1 LFRLAQLKQ
10 ICARLAPNM
19 ANRSTS
25 GAAAAET
32 ADARKTLKKPRVR
45 LRDIFGPGLI
55 TGASDDDPSG
65 IATYSQAGAQFGY
78 GLGWTMIFTYP
89 LMSSVQMI
97 SARIGRTTGHGI
109 AGNLR
114 RHYPAWLT
122 TSLVALLLIANT
134 INIGAN
140 LGAMA
145 DATALVSGLHPA
157 LFLVAFAAF
166 CALSEVF
173 MRYGNYVRV
182 LKWLTLA
189 LMAYVITL
197 FLVDVPWGRALTG
210 LVIPDV
216 TLNEAALTMIVA
228 IFGTT
233 ISPYLFFWQASQ
245 EAQDVREFD
254 GREPLKRAPKDGP
267 AELRRIELDTL
278 AGMAASNLVALA
290 IILTA
295 AATLNANGITDIT
308 TSAEAAAALEP
319 VAGTYASSVFALGI
333 VGTGL
338 LAVPVLA
345 GSAAYALGEAL
356 RWPVGLDCKPRR
368 AKAFYGTIVAAT
380 AVGALINF
388 TPINPIKAL
397 FWAAV
402 INGVVAVPVMTVMML
417 MASRKSI
424 MGKFSIGGSLRV
436 FGWIATGAM
445 AAAVVAMI
453 WGMVG

>member
-1 LFRLAQLKQ
+1 
-10 ICARLAPNM
+10 M
-19 ANRSTS
+19 ANRDPTPAS
-25 GAAAAET
+25 AAEQERR
-32 ADARKTLKKPRVR
+32 RKGLKKPQIR

-122 TSLVALLLIANT
+122 TSLVSLLLIANT
-134 INIGAN
+134 INIGAD

-145 DATALVSGLHPA
+145 DATALVSGLPA
-157 LFLVAFAAF
+157 PVFLVLFAAF

-182 LKWLTLA
+182 LKWLALA
-189 LMAYVITL
+189 LLAYVITL
-197 FLVDVPWGRALTG
+197 FLVDVPWGQALRG

-216 TLNEAALTMIVA
+216 SINQAALTMIVA

-245 EAQDVREFD
+245 EAEDVREFD
-254 GREPLKRAPKDGP
+254 DREPLKCAPEEGR
-267 AELRRIELDTL
+267 AELKRIELDTFV
-278 AGMAASNLVALA
+278 GMAASNFVALC

-295 AATLNANGITDIT
+295 AATLNADGITDIG

-319 VAGTYASSVFALGI
+319 VAGQYASMIFALGI

-345 GSAAYALGEAL
+345 GSAAYGVGEAM
-356 RWPVGLDCKPRR
+356 RWPVGLDCKPKR
-368 AKAFYGTIVAAT
+368 AKAFYGTIIAAT
-380 AVGALINF
+380 AIGALMNF
-388 TPINPIKAL
+388 SPVNPIKAL

-402 INGVVAVPVMTVMML
+402 INGIVAVPVMAVMMIL
-417 MASRKSI
+417 STKTAI
-424 MGKFSIGGSLRV
+424 MGRFTVHGPLRF
-436 FGWIATGAM
+436 FGWLATAAM
-445 AAAVVAMI
+445 AAAAAAL
-453 WGMVG
+453 GLSLLGPAAS

>member
-1 LFRLAQLKQ
+1 
-10 ICARLAPNM
+10 M
-19 ANRSTS
+19 ANRDPT
-25 GAAAAET
+25 AAVESEQS
-32 ADARKTLKKPRVR
+32 ADTKALKKPQVR
-45 LRDIFGPGLI
+45 LRDILGPGLI

-97 SARIGRTTGHGI
+97 SARIGRVTGQGI

-114 RHYPAWLT
+114 RHYPQWLT
-122 TSLVALLLIANT
+122 VSLVFLLLTANT
-134 INIGAN
+134 INIGAD

-145 DATALVSGLHPA
+145 DATALVSGIHPA
-157 LFLVAFAAF
+157 VFLIFFAAF

-173 MRYGNYVRV
+173 MRYGNYVKV

-189 LMAYVITL
+189 LFAYVITL
-197 FLVDVPWGRALTG
+197 FLVDIPWGKASRG
-210 LVIPDV
+210 LVIPDIKLDQ
-216 TLNEAALTMIVA
+216 TSLIMIVA
-228 IFGTT
+228 ILGTT

-245 EAQDVREFD
+245 EAEDVREFD
-254 GREPLKRAPKDGP
+254 DREPLKCAPQDGR
-267 AELRRIELDTL
+267 AELKRIEIDTF

-295 AATLNANGITDIT
+295 AATLNANGITDIS

-319 VAGTYASSVFALGI
+319 VAGPYASTVFALGI

-380 AVGALINF
+380 GLGALMNF
-388 TPINPIKAL
+388 TPIDPIKAL
-397 FWAAV
+397 YWAAV
-402 INGVVAVPVMTVMML
+402 INGVVAVPVMAVMML
-417 MASRKSI
+417 MAQRKSI
-424 MGKFSIGGSLRV
+424 MGVFTIVGSLKL
-436 FGWIATGAM
+436 FGWIATAVM
-445 AAAVVAMI
+445 AAAVAAMF
-453 WGMVG
+453 WSMLG